1 MQKMY
6 CAKGEE
12 MNRII
17 ADYAPRLITKIST
30 IHAYEDNIGKR
41 LQWEI
46 ERLEEAGPFEYV
58 DVKFKNVAHD
68 MIMVIL
74 IYKTYEQP

>member
-1 MQKMY
+1 
-6 CAKGEE
+6 

-30 IHAYEDNIGKR
+30 IHTYEDNIGKR

-46 ERLEEAGPFEYV
+46 ERLEEEGPFDYV
-58 DVKFKNVAHD
+58 DVKFKNVAHG